1 MMQIVCN
8 GKEKAFLFNSLN
20 TLLTSKR
27 IHTSVSFC
35 SKICFIECMAASTP
49 LVSHL
54 SFGVTQ
60 QLFVFPNDVSDNL
73 SNTNWANLR
82 ILLSGIN
89 LRELELLTFLDIEFQ
104 LLQLLLGLATVSV
117 VPCFLFYIFQY
128 MMIFSIY
135 CSTTRCEDPPA
146 SFFI

>member
-8 GKEKAFLFNSLN
+8 GKEKALPFNDLN

-60 QLFVFPNDVSDNL
+60 QLFVFPNDVSDKF
-73 SNTNWANLR
+73 SNINWANLR
-82 ILLSGIN
+82 ILIKWYKSTGTRASNIFGHRISIAMALARVGNCIRSS
-89 LRELELLTFLDIEFQ
+89 LFSFL
-104 LLQLLLGLATVSV
+104 
-117 VPCFLFYIFQY
+117 Y
-128 MMIFSIY
+128 FSIY
-135 CSTTRCEDPPA
+135 DDI
-146 SFFI
+146 FNILLYN